1 MAERYRHNLTVKI
14 VKKWR
19 MENGW
24 KEREKK
30 IVHTKKLN
38 SEGEKKYGTWGIW

>member
-1 MAERYRHNLTVKI
+1 MEDG
-14 VKKWR
+14 KWL
-19 MENGW
+19 
-24 KEREKK
+24 ERERRKK